1 MRLQAEFIQTE
12 SYRAQCGSNQ
22 FTSID
27 TTTQRIGQRMRTS
40 MLFEK
45 YILECKK
52 QRIVWLLQSYLC
64 KTLMCIYIYN
74 YIYICVCVCMYA
86 CMCVCMYACMCVCM
100 YACMHVCMYA
110 CMHACMYVYIYM
122 YIYIYVCTYIRLG
135 IYSIYIYTIIVNHY
149 FALLLLLISIIIY

>member
-27 TTTQRIGQRMRTS
+27 ATTQRIGQRMRTT

-45 YILECKK
+45 CILECKK
-52 QRIVWLLQSYLC
+52 QHTVWLLQSYLC
-64 KTLMCIYIYN
+64 KTFMCIYIY
-74 YIYICVCVCMYA
+74 ISVCVCLYV
-86 CMCVCMYACMCVCM
+86 CMCVYVCMHACMQAYVCMYVCM

-110 CMHACMYVYIYM
+110 CMHVCMYACMYVCM
-122 YIYIYVCTYIRLG
+122 YVHPFKYLQCIYIYY
-135 IYSIYIYTIIVNHY
+135 HY
-149 FALLLLLISIIIY
+149 